1 MKTKTIYE
9 EEILKEMQDLPE
21 SMQKKL
27 AKFVHFLKKEII
39 RPEFNEKTA
48 TDEFLSVCGTWED
61 KRTVVEQLK
70 DIYSSRKSTT
80 RTENVF

>member
-9 EEILKEMQDLPE
+9 EKILKEIQDLPE
-21 SMQKKL
+21 FMQEKL
-27 AKFVHFLKKEII
+27 AKFVHFLKREII
-39 RPEFNEKTA
+39 RPEFNEKKA
-48 TDEFLSVCGTWED
+48 TDEFLSVCGMWED
-61 KRTVVEQLK
+61 DRTIDEQLL

>member
-9 EEILKEMQDLPE
+9 EEILKEIQDLPE
-21 SMQKKL
+21 SMQEKL
-27 AKFVHFLKKEII
+27 AKIVHFLKKEII
-39 RPEFNEKTA
+39 RPEFNEKNA
-48 TDEFLSVCGTWED
+48 TDEFLSICGTWED
-61 KRTVVEQLK
+61 DRTIDAQLK

>member
-9 EEILKEMQDLPE
+9 EEIL
-21 SMQKKL
+21 
-27 AKFVHFLKKEII
+27 
-39 RPEFNEKTA
+39 
-48 TDEFLSVCGTWED
+48 TDEFLSVCGMWED
-61 KRTVVEQLK
+61 DRTIDEQLQ

>member
-9 EEILKEMQDLPE
+9 EEILKEIQDLPE
-21 SMQKKL
+21 SMQEKL
-27 AKFVHFLKKEII
+27 LKIVHFLKKEII
-39 RPEFNEKTA
+39 HPELSEKNA
-48 TDEFLSVCGTWED
+48 TEEFLSVCGTWED
-61 KRTVVEQLK
+61 GRTIDEQLK